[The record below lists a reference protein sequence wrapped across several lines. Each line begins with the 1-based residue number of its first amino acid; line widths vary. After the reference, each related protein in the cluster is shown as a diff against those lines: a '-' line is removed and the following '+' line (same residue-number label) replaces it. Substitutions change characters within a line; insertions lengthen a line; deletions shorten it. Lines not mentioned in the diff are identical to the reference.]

1 MIVDAHQDSREFPP
15 RLRCNDDL
23 LDTTTRRYDD
33 DPLLV
38 ATPTMVRGLCQGPLV
53 QAVLG
58 PRPDR
63 QRATT
68 ASVTVLAHRRDSQRS
83 RLREQQ
89 LQRRGPKVGADPSNR
104 TRPPLRYQWPRE
116 WLHTRCLAPG
126 RRRPLVGLATSQ
138 GRVRIIIIINSLFP
152 RVCRWQ
158 RRLVPFPPYRQLKVR
173 QDLNGPLHGGQRV
186 SAPTRRDPP
195 LRAVPKRSRFL
206 RGTLANRSA
215 RRT

>member
-1 MIVDAHQDSREFPP
+1 MIVEEHQFSREFPP

-23 LDTTTRRYDD
+23 PATTTRRRDD

-104 TRPPLRYQWPRE
+104 TRPPLRYQWPQE
-116 WLHTRCLAPG
+116 WLHTR
-126 RRRPLVGLATSQ
+126 RRRPLVCLATSQ
-138 GRVRIIIIINSLFP
+138 GRVRIIIIIKSLFP
-152 RVCRWQ
+152 RVCWWQ
-158 RRLVPFPPYRQLKVR
+158 RQLVPIPPHRQLK
-173 QDLNGPLHGGQRV
+173 G
-186 SAPTRRDPP
+186 
-195 LRAVPKRSRFL
+195 
-206 RGTLANRSA
+206 
-215 RRT
+215 